1 MLWCPDKTKNLATAV
16 KEIHKAK
23 QRGAQLVALPECY
36 KYEHNIDWEEVPSGE
51 ACRALSEAA
60 AEAGVCVVGGTLPE
74 RDGSALYNTC
84 TVWDSD
90 GSLLA
95 RHRKMHLYDIDI
107 PNKVTH
113 RESELVS
120 AGDQITT
127 FVFNG
132 VKIGLGICFDICFP
146 EMVELMAQD
155 GCSLLIFPSD
165 FHMVTGSRYW
175 EALGRTRAFENQLWV
190 ALVGPARDPD
200 TEYKSWG
207 HSMLVDPW
215 GTIKAELDENVGT
228 ILEDIDF
235 NVVEEVRK
243 QWPVRAQRRTDVY
256 NTVRKSS

>member
-1 MLWCPDKTKNLATAV
+1 MMV
-16 KEIHKAK
+16 
-23 QRGAQLVALPECY
+23 V
-36 KYEHNIDWEEVPSGE
+36 DWEEVPSGE

-60 AEAGVCVVGGTLPE
+60 AEAGVCVVGGTVPE

-190 ALVGPARDPD
+190 ALVAPHSQ
-200 TEYKSWG
+200 TISKS
-207 HSMLVDPW
+207 
-215 GTIKAELDENVGT
+215 N
-228 ILEDIDF
+228 
-235 NVVEEVRK
+235 
-243 QWPVRAQRRTDVY
+243 AQR
-256 NTVRKSS
+256 